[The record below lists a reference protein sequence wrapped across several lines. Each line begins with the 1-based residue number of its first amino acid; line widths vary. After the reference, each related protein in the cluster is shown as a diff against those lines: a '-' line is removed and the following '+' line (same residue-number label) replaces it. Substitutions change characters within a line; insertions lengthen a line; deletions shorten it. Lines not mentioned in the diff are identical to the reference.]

1 MINAIKLIAAKENK
15 VKSNPK
21 SADSLGNQN
30 NGNSAINADIGNAI
44 ELETVFIK
52 LLVRIDPSSLAWNS
66 TLVIN
71 CDDGE
76 TGVGN

>member
-21 SADSLGNQN
+21 SADNLGSQN

-44 ELETVFIK
+44 ELETFFIK
-52 LLVRIDPSSLAWNS
+52 LLVRIDSSALA
-66 TLVIN
+66 
-71 CDDGE
+71 
-76 TGVGN
+76 